1 MAETDEVMQDDVFFD
16 DEEMDTEGVKA
27 EETTEPEAEGTT
39 EESTE
44 EETSEESQET
54 EDVGET
60 EESEVEE
67 AESESEEPEEESQ
80 EETPEESE
88 EEAQRRHNA
97 EMAQRRI
104 AEREAQRLAKLQDD
118 QMAYIKEAETDADRL
133 VREIEVQRYADKVKA
148 NENTILTEFERVKA
162 DPALQIFNPES
173 KEFRPDL
180 YQELT
185 EVFDKAY
192 TGYDQYGNILEVKGS
207 LYQTAQKWG
216 KLWSKEAKVNQA
228 KGQKVARRQSTK
240 SEVTGASAPK
250 PPKQTDPL
258 MDILLSDD

>member
-16 DEEMDTEGVKA
+16 DEEMETEGVKT
-27 EETTEPEAEGTT
+27 EETTESETEETT
-39 EESTE
+39 EESTN

-67 AESESEEPEEESQ
+67 AGSEQEDTIEES
-80 EETPEESE
+80 P
-88 EEAQRRHNA
+88 EEAQKRHNA

-104 AEREAQRLAKLQDD
+104 AEREAQRLAKLQED
-118 QMAYIKEAETDADRL
+118 QMGYIKEAETDADRL
-133 VREIEVQRYADKVKA
+133 VREIEVQRYTDRVKA

-173 KEFRPDL
+173 KQFRPDL

-185 EVFDKAY
+185 DVFDKAY
-192 TGYDQYGNILEVKGS
+192 TSYDQYGNILEVKGS

-216 KLWSKEAKVNQA
+216 KLWNKEAKVNQA
-228 KGQKVARRQSTK
+228 KGQKVAQKQATK

-250 PPKQTDPL
+250 PPKNTDPL
-258 MDILLSDD
+258 MDLLMSDD